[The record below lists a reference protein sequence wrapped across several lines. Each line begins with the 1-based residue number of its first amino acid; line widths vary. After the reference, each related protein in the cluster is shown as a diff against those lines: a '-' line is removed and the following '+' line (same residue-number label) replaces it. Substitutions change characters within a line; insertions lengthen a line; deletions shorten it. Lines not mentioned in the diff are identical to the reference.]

1 MRMPLLPFSSRG
13 FDASCINGA
22 LARTINRS
30 RRLGSDNINVK
41 EQGCRTHCQWFG
53 FGLSDGDARE
63 RCYLWPRF
71 APQTFQNQ
79 TLVFQDINLL
89 EGVIMGISL
98 GASGL
103 EFGNAGALRDPR
115 LHEGVRLPFI
125 LSIFSPS
132 TDTDVQNRAA
142 SHNLWPSLEAAFKG
156 LGRRPIS

>member
-30 RRLGSDNINVK
+30 RRLGSDNIIVK
-41 EQGCRTHCQWFG
+41 EQGCRSHCQWFG

-125 LSIFSPS
+125 LSIILPS

-142 SHNLWPSLEAAFKG
+142 SHNV
-156 LGRRPIS
+156 